1 MDDMH
6 AIGDIPKRGWVCK
19 DIFIVRTQRCP
30 DKGIEKYKEC
40 LIAARTVLFF
50 RTEND
55 ASKAVKR
62 LGQFSSEV
70 VTAAPLKLAV

>member
-6 AIGDIPKRGWVCK
+6 AIGDIPKRGWFCK

-30 DKGIEKYKEC
+30 DEGIEKYKWC
-40 LIAARTVLFF
+40 LIAARTTLFLIV

-55 ASKAVKR
+55 ASKVKMR
-62 LGQFSSEV
+62 TLFVRGDGSRA
-70 VTAAPLKLAV
+70 TR